1 MVSSTH
7 DGFSAAVGVSRP
19 RDKDGRLP
27 RPGRR
32 AVLAVAAI
40 GLSTALTGT
49 LSACSAASG
58 DTTSGITLRFSWWGN
73 DDRAARTEKAIRL
86 FEKEHPGVT
95 VRTSNGDFTSYL
107 QKLATQAAGGGVPDV
122 VQLDYRQISQ
132 YAGGKAIMPLDDVIK
147 DRTIRTSD
155 MDKDFLRT
163 GTYQGRQFALPMGRG
178 ITGYAYDSAVYKKAG
193 IPTPQP
199 SWTWQDWAKANKK
212 IAALGMKSPDGR
224 HFTGANDGG
233 GNEDVFETWLRGRGK
248 NLYADQTK
256 LGFTED
262 DLTAFWSFLNTLREE
277 GAIAQA
283 RDTVQAKSTETS
295 PIGRRLGA
303 ADFTWDAPFPGYTAL
318 LGENIHFAP
327 VPTTGGHQGTYFK
340 PSMLL
345 GIGSRSKHPKEAAQ
359 LINFLLNDPRA
370 GDILGFSRSTPPNR
384 KIAARVAKTL
394 EGPEREIYD
403 YAQTMEKYGLDIPPT
418 APPPGDLA
426 IHTAFKRIH
435 QRMIYGMATPR
446 EAAREFIDEANRE
459 LES

>member
-1 MVSSTH
+1 MVSARY
-7 DGFSAAVGVSRP
+7 DGFPVAVGVDRS

-58 DTTSGITLRFSWWGN
+58 DSSGITLRFSWWGN

-95 VRTSNGDFTSYL
+95 VRTSNGDFGSYL

-132 YAGGKAIMPLDDVIK
+132 YAGGKAIMSLDGVIK

-155 MDKDFLRT
+155 MDQDFLRT

-193 IPTPQP
+193 IATPQP

-224 HFTGANDGG
+224 PFTGANDGG
-233 GNEDVFETWLRGRGK
+233 GNEDVFETWLRSRGK

-277 GAIAQA
+277 GAVAQA

-327 VPTTGGHQGTYFK
+327 VPTTGGHQGAYFK

-345 GIGSRSKHPKEAAQ
+345 GIGSQSKHPKEAAQ
-359 LINFLLNDPRA
+359 LIDFLLNDPRA

-384 KIAARVAKTL
+384 KIASRVAKTL

-426 IHTAFKRIH
+426 IQTAFKRIH

-446 EAAREFIDEANRE
+446 QAARELIDEANRE